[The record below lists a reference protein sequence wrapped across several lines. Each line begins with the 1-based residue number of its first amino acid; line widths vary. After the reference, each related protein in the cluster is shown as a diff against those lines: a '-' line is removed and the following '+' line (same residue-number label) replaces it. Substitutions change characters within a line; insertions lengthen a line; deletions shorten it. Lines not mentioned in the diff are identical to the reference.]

1 MGTFQ
6 DLKYKKTNNFSDSIP
21 FGGVGHL
28 HLLKNFEKEK
38 SSDIPIFVKLLYQA
52 VKLHKC
58 ETKKFKISHC
68 VILYH
73 HRPPTLC
80 I

>member
-6 DLKYKKTNNFSDSIP
+6 YLKYKKTNNFSDSIP

-38 SSDIPIFVKLLYQA
+38 SSDIPIFVKLLY
-52 VKLHKC
+52 
-58 ETKKFKISHC
+58 
-68 VILYH
+68 
-73 HRPPTLC
+73 
-80 I
+80 